1 MQRLEQQLGKVFV
14 AGLEK
19 IVGGEAEYKF
29 SIERIGD
36 EIYCVYLNDKK
47 IVERVCD
54 ELLTD
59 VLMSRIRV
67 TIAEFADS
75 KVFLHAGVV
84 GWKNRAIVMP
94 ARSWSGKSTLV
105 AELIKKGA
113 VYYSDEYAVLDADG
127 DVHPF
132 PKWISLRPP
141 EPPYAQLDYAVESFG
156 GVAGKEPIPVGLVL
170 IAKYLKDKQMP
181 KKWQPRRLSG
191 GRGIMEILPHALPV
205 RNKPKFVLEVLNK
218 LTSRAIIVKT
228 VRGEAE
234 EFAAAL
240 LDYFQRHAD

>member
-1 MQRLEQQLGKVFV
+1 MNPRRPATV
-14 AGLEK
+14 
-19 IVGGEAEYKF
+19 
-29 SIERIGD
+29 
-36 EIYCVYLNDKK
+36 
-47 IVERVCD
+47 
-54 ELLTD
+54 
-59 VLMSRIRV
+59 
-67 TIAEFADS
+67 AEFADS

-84 GWKNRAIVMP
+84 GWKNRAIVIP

-127 DVHPF
+127 NVHPF

-141 EPPYAQLDYAVESFG
+141 KPPYTQLDYAVESFG
-156 GVAGKEPIPVGLVL
+156 GVAGSEPIQVGLVL
-170 IAKYLKDKQMP
+170 ITKYRKDKKLP

-218 LTSRAIIVKT
+218 LTTRAIIVKT
-228 VRGEAE
+228 VRGEAD
-234 EFAAAL
+234 EFVVAL
-240 LDYFQRHAD
+240 LNYFERHID